1 MTTRAEEIAGDGPY
15 TAYQSAVDL
24 TCWLVVERGT
34 IGPVY
39 EYSTPIHAGNA
50 ADALNAAHANGYKQ
64 GQQDRWVP
72 VEKRTPDLPIEA
84 AGSRFSERV
93 LVYRS
98 LAPKHMQVGEAT
110 YADFGPMDKGWM
122 GESGNGITHWMPL
135 PEKPEQR

>member
-72 VEKRTPDLPIEA
+72 IAEGTPSGHVWLTGHAYNDPRTGDYWQKPGYYHE
-84 AGSRFSERV
+84 GS
-93 LVYRS
+93 L
-98 LAPKHMQVGEAT
+98 
-110 YADFGPMDKGWM
+110 YADDDFDPWDGYPP
-122 GESGNGITHWMPL
+122 THWMPAL
-135 PEKPEQR
+135 PSPPNPEQR